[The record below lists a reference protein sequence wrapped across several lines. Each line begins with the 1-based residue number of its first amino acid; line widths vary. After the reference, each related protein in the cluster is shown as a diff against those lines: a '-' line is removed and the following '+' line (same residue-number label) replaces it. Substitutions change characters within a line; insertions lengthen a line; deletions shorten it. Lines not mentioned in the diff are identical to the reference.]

1 MGQKVNPIG
10 FRLGFIRNWD
20 SRWYAG
26 KDYGDL
32 LQEDIRIRLYIKNKL
47 ASAGISRIGIERAAD
62 RIRIDL
68 HTARP
73 GIIIGR
79 RGAEVDRLKEEL
91 EGMTGKQVFI
101 DIREVKSPEK
111 DAQLVA
117 EGLARQLERRTSFRR
132 AMKKVVTL
140 AMDGG
145 VQGVKVACK
154 GRLGGAEMSRSEW
167 YREGRV
173 PLHTLRADID
183 YGTAEAKTT
192 YGIIGVKVWI
202 FKGEVLPEEKKKEV
216 KSNALNA
223 KKGKVS

>member
-47 ASAGISRIGIERAAD
+47 SSAGISRIGIERAAD

-91 EGMTGKQVFI
+91 EGITGKQVFI
-101 DIREVKSPEK
+101 DIREVKAPEK

-117 EGLARQLERRTSFRR
+117 DGLARQLERPYSPKAIVEAREDIPFILPRWALR
-132 AMKKVVTL
+132 NFTL
-140 AMDGG
+140 FGI
-145 VQGVKVACK
+145 K
-154 GRLGGAEMSRSEW
+154 G
-167 YREGRV
+167 
-173 PLHTLRADID
+173 I
-183 YGTAEAKTT
+183 
-192 YGIIGVKVWI
+192 
-202 FKGEVLPEEKKKEV
+202 
-216 KSNALNA
+216 
-223 KKGKVS
+223 